1 MAYNKYDELGQL
13 ISKRVG
19 STDLTGNTPFQ
30 KVDYAYNV
38 RGWLKAIN
46 DTGALAKPGEPTDL
60 FAFGLGYD
68 TVSAFN
74 NYTGTPLFN
83 GNISE
88 THWTGGDGIKRSY
101 SYGYDAMNRL
111 RKAAYI
117 KGASFAHSYDEDIS
131 YDRNGN
137 IHWLKRMGHND
148 DTPSEI
154 DEIDYVYDSQY
165 KNRLMR
171 ATDQTLSPNGFKDGN
186 TQGDDYAYDDSG
198 NLTKDLNKGITQII
212 YNHLNLPT
220 KILFGSE
227 AWKIEYLYTADGRK
241 VRKSAPYLNSSVD
254 GGIGAM
260 VMEYIGG
267 FHYQDGIL
275 RFFPTAEGYVE
286 ATKAKI
292 GSTYSYVFNHKDHLG
307 NIRMSYAEN
316 PQVPGTLK
324 ILEENH
330 YYPFGLKHAH
340 YSSNLLFFREKDPK
354 PELMLTASPLNP
366 VPQFPYNYKYNGKE
380 FQNEMGMDLYDYGA
394 RNYDPAIGRWIT
406 MDNLS
411 ELYFN
416 NSSYVYALNT
426 PVQAIDPDGNVVIF
440 INGQHSGDGGKPQY
454 WRQYERVLRF
464 NSNLTGSISYRKEE
478 VFAFDTAVM
487 SHLQDNKPIYKDGAI
502 GGFKNTLWE
511 TDSSKINLW
520 SSNRINAG
528 YEQGQ
533 KDASMIIANLAKDKT
548 TGEIVETIKIITH
561 SMGGAYGKG
570 YVKALKEYIK
580 TLPKE
585 QQKQVKITLV
595 ADFDPFQ
602 AGRLSADPDIYTQQ
616 FTHLGGFWGLAEERQ
631 GGLSDENY
639 YETDG
644 EHSIFTFF
652 SDISNLQEGT
662 YLWNGNSW
670 ECVTCK

>member
-1 MAYNKYDELGQL
+1 MDITKNE
-13 ISKRVG
+13 IV
-19 STDLTGNTPFQ
+19 
-30 KVDYAYNV
+30 
-38 RGWLKAIN
+38 
-46 DTGALAKPGEPTDL
+46 
-60 FAFGLGYD
+60 
-68 TVSAFN
+68 
-74 NYTGTPLFN
+74 
-83 GNISE
+83 
-88 THWTGGDGIKRSY
+88 Y
-101 SYGYDAMNRL
+101 SYAL
-111 RKAAYI
+111 RY
-117 KGASFAHSYDEDIS
+117 
-131 YDRNGN
+131 
-137 IHWLKRMGHND
+137 
-148 DTPSEI
+148 
-154 DEIDYVYDSQY
+154 
-165 KNRLMR
+165 
-171 ATDQTLSPNGFKDGN
+171 
-186 TQGDDYAYDDSG
+186 
-198 NLTKDLNKGITQII
+198 
-212 YNHLNLPT
+212 
-220 KILFGSE
+220 
-227 AWKIEYLYTADGRK
+227 
-241 VRKSAPYLNSSVD
+241 
-254 GGIGAM
+254 
-260 VMEYIGG
+260 
-267 FHYQDGIL
+267 
-275 RFFPTAEGYVE
+275 
-286 ATKAKI
+286 
-292 GSTYSYVFNHKDHLG
+292 KDHLD
-307 NIRMSYAEN
+307 NIRLSYAEN
-316 PQVPGTLK
+316 PQATGTLK
-324 ILEENH
+324 VMEENH
-330 YYPFGLKHAH
+330 YYPFGLKHTNYNSDVLA
-340 YSSNLLFFREKDPK
+340 FREKDPA
-354 PELMLTASPLNP
+354 PGLVLMAPAASL

-380 FQNEMGMDLYDYGA
+380 FQDEMGMNWYDYGA

-440 INGQHSGDGGKPQY
+440 INGRHSGDGGKSQY